1 MTPLSSGHSERHPT
15 RLQGLLRGV
24 LLLLGLGL
32 GVLPGV
38 VGAQVRSGVASV
50 ALTAYAAPGV
60 HWSGAAPEMGVVAAG
75 PTAALAGM
83 TVNTAYR
90 VERRVSATSRVVLL
104 SRAVPGVVPWDR
116 IRAALE
122 MPAGEPVVIDV
133 VVTPAL

>member
-1 MTPLSSGHSERHPT
+1 MTSLASGHSERHRA

-24 LLLLGLGL
+24 LLLVGL

-38 VGAQVRSGVASV
+38 AGAQVRSGVASI

-60 HWSGAAPEMGVVAAG
+60 HWSGAGSKMGVVAAG
-75 PTAALAGM
+75 STAALAGM
-83 TVNTAYR
+83 TVNTPYR

-104 SRAVPGVVPWDR
+104 SRGVAGVVPWDR

-122 MPAGEPVVIDV
+122 MSAGEPVVIDV